1 MSIGTDQI
9 GATTN
14 SEKKHAADRQRAT
27 VVRSSVSTTGM
38 RKQKAP
44 SMPTT
49 MRLRRATCRL
59 PVRRYSQSL
68 IAPPTVAPIIPPN
81 STPDENKAECFRS
94 RWKFLKKKD
103 GSQVKKTQSLQPKQK
118 APAVTG
124 TMRPAS
130 LNQGTDD
137 SLPLESRDGAGGS
150 RVSSSAVSFLCLRGS
165 SRK

>member
-9 GATTN
+9 GATTS

-27 VVRSSVSTTGM
+27 VVRSCLSTTGI
-38 RKQKAP
+38 RKQNAP

-68 IAPPTVAPIIPPN
+68 IAPPTVSPIIPPS

-94 RWKFLKKKD
+94 SWKFLKKKD
-103 GSQVKKTQSLQPKQK
+103 GSHVRKTHSVQP
-118 APAVTG
+118 
-124 TMRPAS
+124 
-130 LNQGTDD
+130 
-137 SLPLESRDGAGGS
+137 
-150 RVSSSAVSFLCLRGS
+150 
-165 SRK
+165 